1 VSEICAYRA
10 EGTSASAVVL
20 HLHGLVTYGPW
31 DLDVAAAMSCY
42 GYDEVKWA
50 DGQVMLAELLSD
62 DAPPQSTLAA
72 ARAWYEEAARAA
84 RYALATQPWAL
95 EKLGLAGPGCEG

>member
-1 VSEICAYRA
+1 MSELCICQANSR
-10 EGTSASAVVL
+10 SASTVVL

-31 DLDVAAAMSCY
+31 DLDVAAAMSDY

-84 RYALATQPWAL
+84 RHALATQPWAL
-95 EKLGLAGPGCEG
+95 EKLGLVGPCCEG